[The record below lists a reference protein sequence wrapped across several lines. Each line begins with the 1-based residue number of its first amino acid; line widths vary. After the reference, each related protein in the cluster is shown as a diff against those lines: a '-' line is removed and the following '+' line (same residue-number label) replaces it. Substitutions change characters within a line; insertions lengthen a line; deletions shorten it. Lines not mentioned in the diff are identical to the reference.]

1 MGQEES
7 QPLATLQRRREIT
20 VEARLNAR
28 PSAEAPSFSVF
39 VALNQVSLRGDLMTQ
54 GTYRPAPGADG
65 HQREMMVGIND
76 AQQRGYGTCMADAV
90 LLVYDVCD
98 PAGFDKLHAW
108 LSLPLCV
115 EAPVRLLYGVRSVA
129 RPARSA
135 PGARGAA
142 AKKAGEEEEA
152 EEAAAAAGEVPLSW
166 VEEFAEKH
174 GYYHYRKEPGE
185 MHGVMNLLARLLV
198 DHYFPLEARL
208 TKAAR

>member
-7 QPLATLQRRREIT
+7 QPLSTVRRRREIT

-28 PSAEAPSFSVF
+28 PSAEAPSFTVF
-39 VALNQVSLRGDLMTQ
+39 VALNQVSLRGDLVTR
-54 GTYRPAPGADG
+54 GNFSPAPGADG
-65 HQREMMVGIND
+65 HQREMLVGISE
-76 AQQRGYGTCMADAV
+76 AEQRAYGTCSADAV
-90 LLVYDVCD
+90 MLVYDVCD
-98 PAGFDKLHAW
+98 RAGFDKLHAW

-129 RPARSA
+129 QPARSA
-135 PGARGAA
+135 TTAGARV
-142 AKKAGEEEEA
+142 KEEEEEEA
-152 EEAAAAAGEVPLSW
+152 AAAAAGEVPLSW
-166 VEEFAEKH
+166 LQEFTDKH

-185 MHGVMNLLARLLV
+185 THGVMNLLARLLV